1 MCLKTA
7 VPYLPSRSWINSIVI
22 LLCLFIITACGGGG
36 GDEATEAENPEAA
49 PPPPPAKIVCN
60 DGCRNEGQCG
70 ENADGQ
76 PVVLGNAD
84 QPETRAHNQLFP
96 HDADVNIL
104 DSRDMNLLRPAET
117 EPFPLAFYLV
127 QLVGENPQTG
137 WVASWCIAQ
146 P

>member
-1 MCLKTA
+1 MCFKTA
-7 VPYLPSRSWINSIVI
+7 VTYLPSRSWLNGIVFV
-22 LLCLFIITACGGGG
+22 LCVFIITACGGGG
-36 GDEATEAENPEAA
+36 EAAPEAENPEAA

-60 DGCRNEGQCG
+60 DTCRNEGQCG

-76 PVVLGNAD
+76 PVILGND
-84 QPETRAHNQLFP
+84 GQPETRNHNQTFP

-104 DSRDMNLLRPAET
+104 QSKEMNLLRPAES
-117 EPFPLAFYLV
+117 EPFPLTFHLV
-127 QLVGENPQTG
+127 QLSGENPQTG